1 MTQKPQSS
9 AELWAETV
17 LADAQNE
24 QPPATTEP
32 RVVRPESEKDT
43 GQSPPEDIQG
53 ATADGTAVATTT
65 TVGDKGGTG

>member
-1 MTQKPQSS
+1 MTKQPQSS

-24 QPPATTEP
+24 QTPAP
-32 RVVRPESEKDT
+32 HVVRPESEKDT
-43 GQSPPEDIQG
+43 GQQPPEDVDG
-53 ATADGTAVATTT
+53 GTPVDRTATTATT